1 VDWATWHEEYDA
13 SPALMARLAAVRGR
27 ISHCLDLCPPGSIR
41 IISVCAGEGRD
52 LIGAL
57 ESHPRATDVV
67 ARLVEVDPRLVERGR
82 ASGEAAGLSERLEFV
97 VGDATLPASYRD
109 FGPAHLVLACGVF
122 GNIRAHDTARL
133 VGSLAWLCAR
143 GGFVVW
149 TRGLARGGAAH
160 AARIRT
166 LFKERAFEE
175 VHAGTTPGNV
185 FTIVTNRH
193 LVDVDAPPDPTRLFE
208 FVTRP
213 GALDSG
219 LL

>member
-1 VDWATWHEEYDA
+1 VDWTAWHEEYEA
-13 SPALMARLAAVRGR
+13 SPALMARLAAVRVQITR
-27 ISHCLDLCPPGSIR
+27 CLDLCPPGLIR
-41 IISVCAGEGRD
+41 VVSVCAGEGRD
-52 LIGAL
+52 LIPAL
-57 ESHPRATDVV
+57 GGHGRAADVL

-82 ASGEAAGLSERLEFV
+82 ASLEEAGLSDRLEFV
-97 VGDATLPASYRD
+97 EGDATLPTSYRD

-122 GNIRAHDTARL
+122 GNIRPNDTARL

-143 GGFVVW
+143 DGFVIW
-149 TRGLARGGAAH
+149 TRGIARGGAAH
-160 AARIRT
+160 IARIRA
-166 LFKERAFEE
+166 LFEEHAFEE
-175 VHAGTTPGNV
+175 VHATTTPGNA

-213 GALDSG
+213 GHVGGS

>member
-1 VDWATWHEEYDA
+1 MDWAEWHEEYEA
-13 SPALMARLAAVRGR
+13 SPFLMARLAAVRAR
-27 ISHCLDLCPPGSIR
+27 ITHCLDLCPPGSIR
-41 IISVCAGEGRD
+41 VVSVCAGEGRD

-57 ESHPRATDVV
+57 ESHPRTADVV

-82 ASGEAAGLSERLEFV
+82 ASGEAAGLSDRLEFFE
-97 VGDATLPASYRD
+97 GDATLPASYRD

-122 GNIRAHDTARL
+122 GNIRGDDTARL

-143 GGFVVW
+143 DGFVIW
-149 TRGLARGGAAH
+149 TRGLTRGGTAH

-166 LFKERAFEE
+166 LFREHDFEE
-175 VHAGTTPGNV
+175 IHTTTTPGNV
-185 FTIVTNRH
+185 FTVVTNRH
-193 LVDVDAPPDPTRLFE
+193 LVDVSAPPDPARLFE

-213 GALDSG
+213 GNVGGG